1 MLRSMTGYG
10 RAQTQW
16 EGRDI
21 TVEIRSINHRFFDF
35 STRLPRVLAGIEAQM
50 KAIVQKRVARG
61 KVDVTLTIT
70 SPVAEPAQVQ
80 LNAQLASSYVGA
92 LREAAKTLGLQD
104 DLKLSSLLSIPEL
117 CAVTKQQE
125 DTEAIW
131 AQVAPLLEE
140 ALDSFMQMREAEGE
154 KLRQDMLQKLDSIAA
169 RVTAIEEMGP
179 PVLEAYRERLRAQL
193 AELLET
199 RDVDEA
205 RILQEAAVYAD
216 RIAVDEE
223 TVRLRSHIAQ
233 FGEILRQPEPVGR
246 KLDFLLQEF
255 QREANTIGSKLASRE
270 TAKLIVEMKNDIEKV
285 REQVQN
291 IE

>member
-61 KVDVTLTIT
+61 KVDVTLTIA

-117 CAVTKQQE
+117 CVVTKQQE
-125 DTEAIW
+125 DTEAVW

-140 ALDSFMQMREAEGE
+140 ALDSFMQMRETEGE
-154 KLRQDMLQKLDSIAA
+154 KLRQDMLQKLDSIEA
-169 RVTAIEEMGP
+169 RVTAIEKMGP

-199 RDVDEA
+199 RGVDEA

-233 FGEILRQPEPVGR
+233 FSEILRQPEPVGR

-255 QREANTIGSKLASRE
+255 QREANTIGSKLAGRE